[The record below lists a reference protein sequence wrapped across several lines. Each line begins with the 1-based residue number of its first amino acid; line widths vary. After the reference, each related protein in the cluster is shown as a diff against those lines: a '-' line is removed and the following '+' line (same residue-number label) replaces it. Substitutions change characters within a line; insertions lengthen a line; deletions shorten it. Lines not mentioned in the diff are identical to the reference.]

1 MYKRLIVFLSILSLF
16 LSSPLISANAA
27 AKAGGV
33 CSKAGITSVASG
45 KTFIC
50 VKSGKKLVWQS
61 STSVG
66 QGVTKP
72 STINSNSTKYW
83 SSPSQYELLNY
94 DKFPTRVFMGVEE
107 EELRKQIQIWGVKS
121 RIFLYVKNGGEEG
134 WLVNSLE
141 EVLSDPI
148 INGRVHFPLWQ
159 KGFMDGSTFQIAIGP
174 LFSNDAIE
182 LDTYIDG
189 YQSAL
194 QSNLVPEKNWVLKTK
209 IDISQ
214 ITESIRFTSTP
225 STKPTPASTPV
236 KTTNPTSNLPRCTGT
251 QEANLV
257 NLLAQAVASK
267 RLVSTYRSYLEK
279 TVNDLGDAYA
289 RNAMYDYEKLLI
301 DKKSWEAKLDEQNKK
316 LDNLT
321 ALEASILSTC
331 TRGGENS
338 GSTTAPNQKKLPCT
352 ETEVSRLLIM
362 ISQYVSKQE
371 LIRIGRVKIEKL
383 KVDLNYAVSS
393 GRNTGSIQSDIQKY
407 SRLLETDLGSA
418 NLIKRE
424 FEALNSGCLNSR
436 LLLP

>member
-1 MYKRLIVFLSILSLF
+1 
-16 LSSPLISANAA
+16 
-27 AKAGGV
+27 
-33 CSKAGITSVASG
+33 
-45 KTFIC
+45 
-50 VKSGKKLVWQS
+50 VKSG
-61 STSVG
+61 
-66 QGVTKP
+66 
-72 STINSNSTKYW
+72 
-83 SSPSQYELLNY
+83 
-94 DKFPTRVFMGVEE
+94 
-107 EELRKQIQIWGVKS
+107 
-121 RIFLYVKNGGEEG
+121 GEEV

-141 EVLSDPI
+141 EILSDTI
-148 INGRVHFPLWQ
+148 INGRVHFPLW
-159 KGFMDGSTFQIAIGP
+159 KKSFMDGSTFQIAIGP
-174 LFSNDAIE
+174 LFLNDSIE

-209 IDISQ
+209 IDVSQ

-225 STKPTPASTPV
+225 SAKPTPASTPV

-257 NLLAQAVASK
+257 NLLAQAIATK

-301 DKKSWEAKLDEQNKK
+301 DKKSWEAKLDEQYKK

-321 ALEASILSTC
+321 ALEASILATC
-331 TRGGENS
+331 NRGGENS
-338 GSTTAPNQKKLPCT
+338 GSSTAPNQKKLPCT

-393 GRNTGSIQSDIQKY
+393 GRNTGNIQSDIQKY

-424 FEALNSGCLNSR
+424 FEALNSSCLNSR